1 MKPASQ
7 LPLPLKQRSSS
18 CGIVART
25 KKTTLS
31 KPRLPTSQQ
40 QKRHLRQKTTP
51 KPPDL
56 SDFTSLRDQPIPRQ
70 EISDQALYDHL
81 LRIEHE
87 PNRATRKKLATKA
100 FFALISKLDKENDQF
115 YQSMLSDDTPCEGV
129 DINNKPYS
137 F

>member
-1 MKPASQ
+1 
-7 LPLPLKQRSSS
+7 
-18 CGIVART
+18 
-25 KKTTLS
+25 
-31 KPRLPTSQQ
+31 
-40 QKRHLRQKTTP
+40 
-51 KPPDL
+51 
-56 SDFTSLRDQPIPRQ
+56 
-70 EISDQALYDHL
+70 

-137 F
+137 FLKGTRQWLRKKLKLKK

>member
-25 KKTTLS
+25 KKTILS

-40 QKRHLRQKTTP
+40 QKRHLRPKTTTQ
-51 KPPDL
+51 PPDL

>member
-1 MKPASQ
+1 VVLSQ
-7 LPLPLKQRSSS
+7 ERKRRHYQNRV
-18 CGIVART
+18 C
-25 KKTTLS
+25 
-31 KPRLPTSQQ
+31 RLRNAQAVFEAENNPQ
-40 QKRHLRQKTTP
+40 
-51 KPPDL
+51 PPDL